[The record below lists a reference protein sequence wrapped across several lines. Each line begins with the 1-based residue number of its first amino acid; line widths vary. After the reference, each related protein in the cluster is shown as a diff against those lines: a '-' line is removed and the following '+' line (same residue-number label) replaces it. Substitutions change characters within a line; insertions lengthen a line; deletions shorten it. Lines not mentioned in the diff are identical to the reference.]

1 MDLEELRGKLESA
14 KEEIGSAS
22 NRAQEIAREAGWME
36 SEADSAWS
44 AIDDILDNVTEYQS
58 IDMDQHKMLIRLS
71 GRVSKLSHYLYRA
84 IIDGASGTPLSNEDE
99 TRARDAISILERLF
113 KVDPIDGD
121 GSPNREFVVKYDYNE
136 YAWIIKQNKEEN
148 NG

>member
-1 MDLEELRGKLESA
+1 MNLEELRGKLEAA
-14 KEEIGSAS
+14 KEEIGNAS

-44 AIDDILDNVTEYQS
+44 SIDDILDNVTEYQS
-58 IDMDQHKMLIRLS
+58 INMDQHRMLIRLS
-71 GRVSKLSHYLYRA
+71 GRVAKLSNYLYRA
-84 IIDGASGTPLSNEDE
+84 IIDGTTGNPLSNEDE
-99 TRARDAISILERLF
+99 TRARDAISILDRLF

-121 GSPNREFVVKYDYNE
+121 GTPNKEFVVTYDYNE
-136 YAWIIKQNKEEN
+136 YAWIIKQKKEEN

>member
-14 KEEIGSAS
+14 KEEIGNAS

>member
-84 IIDGASGTPLSNEDE
+84 IIDSASGTPLSNEDE
-99 TRARDAISILERLF
+99 TRARDAISILERL
-113 KVDPIDGD
+113 
-121 GSPNREFVVKYDYNE
+121 
-136 YAWIIKQNKEEN
+136 
-148 NG
+148 

>member
-14 KEEIGSAS
+14 KEEIGNAS

-84 IIDGASGTPLSNEDE
+84 IIDSASGTPLSNEDE

>member
-84 IIDGASGTPLSNEDE
+84 IIDSASGTPLSNEDE